1 MTTATDKS
9 ETKFSHHVWIGPVAA
24 VVLSVVMLSG
34 VQASVP
40 AIVLLSLL
48 SATVTHFIVKKVL
61 ASDTGSEVDLSAQTA
76 PEAPVSSYDKIR
88 AEIFEL
94 STLAST
100 QTATFQRV
108 IFDFEVTVLPLL
120 YAIQAD
126 ELVRKRT
133 EMFMGRTL
141 PRLNEAV
148 KAFVHVTT
156 YQKDPVKNASLEAE
170 MQTAF
175 LEASAQVQHL
185 IENAESNKRDDLEL
199 ALDVLDSSFAYTKK
213 A

>member
-1 MTTATDKS
+1 
-9 ETKFSHHVWIGPVAA
+9 
-24 VVLSVVMLSG
+24 MLSS

-61 ASDTGSEVDLSAQTA
+61 ASDAGSDVDLSAQTSPA